1 MNCMVKNPYTNIVL
15 AIPHSSGRSPE
26 NTGANWEGNP
36 RVMREHD
43 RFTDWFTDELFAS
56 SRAGVSV
63 VVERL
68 SRFDCDVERLEGEV
82 DRICKHTLLDGTE
95 AGASCRNGMLAAW
108 FEYRA
113 RLMAEAARGERPLI
127 IDCHSFP
134 SDLAPDVD
142 ICLGFNED
150 ESRPPDD
157 VLAVTTSIFEGAG
170 YAVAFN
176 RPYGN
181 AIAPVGYV
189 GHSLM
194 IEVNKHCYMDE
205 CEMRKGNGFPLLAQA
220 IRHVY
225 SVLLSPGEE

>member
-1 MNCMVKNPYTNIVL
+1 MNCMVKSPYTNIVL
-15 AIPHSSGRSPE
+15 AIPHSSGRSSE
-26 NTGANWEGNP
+26 NTGADWEENP
-36 RVMREHD
+36 HVMHEHD

-56 SRAGVSV
+56 SHAGVSV

-82 DRICKHTLLDGTE
+82 DRICKHRLLGGK
-95 AGASCRNGMLAAW
+95 AVAASCLNRMLAVW
-108 FEYRA
+108 FDYRA
-113 RLMAEAARGERPLI
+113 RLMTEASRGERPLI

-157 VLAVTTSIFEGAG
+157 VLSVTASIFESGG

-176 RPYGN
+176 RPFGN
-181 AIAPVGYV
+181 AIAPLGYV

-194 IEVNKHCYMDE
+194 IEVNKHCYMDAV
-205 CEMRKGNGFPLLAQA
+205 EMGKGNGFPLLART
-220 IRHVY
+220 IRHLY
-225 SVLLSPGEE
+225 SALLV